1 MESAGR
7 AVCING
13 GTTVTPGEVSL
24 GNDPAT
30 PPVNTATLAQ
40 QVYEH
45 LRRDILNN
53 AYQPNAPLP
62 EETIAGRLNVSRA
75 PVREALRRLA
85 AEGLV
90 TLIPRQGAA
99 VTALSPRDFLNA
111 YQVREVLEALA
122 IRLAVPHLQPSDLGE
137 LDRLHERMAG
147 HVARGAVDD
156 FFADNAAFHLIFVDR
171 SGNDKLQEIYAGL
184 ISQMRRYYV
193 PSLYLRGGM
202 ERSLEEHGAILRAVK
217 EGNADEAAH
226 LMAEHIRLPR
236 RILEADPRVELV
248 PLMAQRAT
256 PDGHATAELDGS
268 AHDHNRP

>member
-1 MESAGR
+1 
-7 AVCING
+7 
-13 GTTVTPGEVSL
+13 VTPGEVSL
-24 GNDPAT
+24 DNHPST

-53 AYQPNAPLP
+53 AYRPNAPLP

-90 TLIPRQGAA
+90 TLIPRQGAV
-99 VTALSPRDFLNA
+99 VTSLSPRDFLNA
-111 YQVREVLEALA
+111 YQVREVLESLA
-122 IRLAVPHLQPSDLGE
+122 IRLAVPQLRPADLQE
-137 LDRLHERMAG
+137 LDRLHQRMAG
-147 HVARGAVDD
+147 HVARRAVDD
-156 FFADNAAFHLIFVDR
+156 FFADNAAFHLIFVER

-184 ISQMRRYYV
+184 IGQMRRYYV

-217 EGNADEAAH
+217 SGEAEEAAH
-226 LMAEHIRLPR
+226 LLAEHIRLPWR
-236 RILEADPRVELV
+236 TLEADPRVELV
-248 PLMAQRAT
+248 PLMVQRAT
-256 PDGHATAELDGS
+256 PDDHAVAHADGLS
-268 AHDHNRP
+268 HQQSKEG